1 MAGLRRWEGQL
12 LESKYVGL
20 FVCLHPDNKV
30 ALNYET
36 AYDRSTYLYYTRHDQ
51 PYIYTYSHIL
61 YTPVTYICQ
70 VYKAKG
76 I

>member
-1 MAGLRRWEGQL
+1 MGRTIAGIKIRR
-12 LESKYVGL
+12 L

-36 AYDRSTYLYYTRHDQ
+36 AYDLVRTWRILYIMTN
-51 PYIYTYSHIL
+51 HIL
-61 YTPVTYICQ
+61 IFSIPVTVTYICQ